1 MWQGDTKP
9 KAVAAIKAHEAG
21 PKVELCKLPAGPAG
35 VRALPMPVQLKLQE
49 VVAVQAQQFRGYVF
63 SADTHHGREG
73 RFCLAFEAAMDAVRF
88 CHAAQ
93 V

>member
-1 MWQGDTKP
+1 
-9 KAVAAIKAHEAG
+9 
-21 PKVELCKLPAGPAG
+21 
-35 VRALPMPVQLKLQE
+35 MPVQLKLQE

>member
-1 MWQGDTKP
+1 MPSSWGLHIVP
-9 KAVAAIKAHEAG
+9 PPRPSARGSLAFAA
-21 PKVELCKLPAGPAG
+21 LRLTTFPAGM
-35 VRALPMPVQLKLQE
+35 RALPMPVQLKLQE